1 MTILKQFTNIDFH
14 ISTAFLISLYHKT
27 FYFSTFIIKM
37 LFATAKSYLTSYLFP
52 FTYYFPKNPA
62 ISGKSEEVRGKK

>member
-1 MTILKQFTNIDFH
+1 
-14 ISTAFLISLYHKT
+14 
-27 FYFSTFIIKM
+27 M

-62 ISGKSEEVRGKK
+62 NLGKSEEVRGKK